1 MRLATFGLGAMA
13 FAAACGGGGDEPIGP
28 GGGSGDG
35 GGGGGGGTPL
45 VHAKEVTTGASS
57 FNPVSET
64 IPVNDSIFYKFGGVT
79 HNVTFT
85 PKTGAPE
92 NIGNTENATVK
103 RAFQTAGTF
112 DYRCTLHAGM
122 EGQIIVQ

>member
-13 FAAACGGGGDEPIGP
+13 FVAACGGGGGAPTGP
-28 GGGSGDG
+28 G

-57 FNPVSET
+57 FNPSSET

-79 HNVTFT
+79 HNVTFAAK
-85 PKTGAPE
+85 PGAPD
-92 NIGNTENATVK
+92 NIGDTANATVK
-103 RAFQTAGTF
+103 RAFKTAGTF
-112 DYRCTLHAGM
+112 DYSCTIHAGM
-122 EGQIIVQ
+122 NGQIIVQ